1 MFFKNI
7 LNKKTIKIG
16 VSLVCASIVYKNF
29 TEKHASQHY
38 AAGYNYS
45 RRYYPASSEYP
56 ELKRNR
62 NIMARSLTSQLYAKL
77 RDLRTPN
84 GFTVDDAIQTGV
96 DNIGK
101 FSFTGIVAGDEES
114 YQVGFVLD

>member
-7 LNKKTIKIG
+7 LNSKSIKIG
-16 VSLVCASIVYKNF
+16 ATFVCGSILYKNF
-29 TEKHASQHY
+29 TETHSSQHF

-62 NIMARSLTSQLYAKL
+62 NIMARNLTPQLYAKL

-84 GFTVDDAIQTGV
+84 GFTVDDAIQTGI

-114 YQVGFVLD
+114 YQVRFVFF